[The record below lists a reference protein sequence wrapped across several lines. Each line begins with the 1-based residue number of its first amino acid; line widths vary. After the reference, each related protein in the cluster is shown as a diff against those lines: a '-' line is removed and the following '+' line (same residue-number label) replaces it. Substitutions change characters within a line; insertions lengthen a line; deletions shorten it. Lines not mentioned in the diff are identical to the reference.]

1 MNKAI
6 EQMFS
11 KVAIRYDLLNHLLS
25 WNRDKKWRQ
34 KGIDSLEERKVKR
47 VLDLCTGTGDFGL
60 TYIKKREKGRVLFV
74 DFSDAM
80 LQIARKKTIKK
91 VRDKKRVE
99 FIVADALKLPFP
111 EDTFDVVLCGFG
123 IRNIDRETETLIEV
137 LRVLRGKGEL
147 LILEF
152 FRPSNLFSMLFYWI
166 YGMTIIPLFGRII
179 SRQRYA
185 YCYLVR
191 SIWNGMSLR
200 EFCLLLETIGYTKVK
215 GRNFSLGISSI
226 VKGTK
231 R

>member
-1 MNKAI
+1 
-6 EQMFS
+6 MFS

-25 WNRDKKWRQ
+25 WNRDKKWRE
-34 KGIDSLEERKVKR
+34 KGVDSLEERKVKR

-60 TYIKKREKGRVLFV
+60 TYIKKREKGRAFFV
-74 DFSDAM
+74 DFSYAM

-91 VRDKKRVE
+91 VRDNKRVE

-123 IRNIDRETETLIEV
+123 IRNIDREAEMLIEV
-137 LRVLRGKGEL
+137 SRVLREKGEL

-152 FRPSNLFSMLFYWI
+152 FRPSNLFSILFYWI
-166 YGMTIIPLFGRII
+166 YGVTIIPLFGTII

-185 YCYLVR
+185 YRYLVR
-191 SIWNGMSLR
+191 SIRNGMSLR
-200 EFCLLLETIGYTKVK
+200 EFCLLMETIGYRKVE
-215 GRNFSLGISSI
+215 GRNLSLGIASI